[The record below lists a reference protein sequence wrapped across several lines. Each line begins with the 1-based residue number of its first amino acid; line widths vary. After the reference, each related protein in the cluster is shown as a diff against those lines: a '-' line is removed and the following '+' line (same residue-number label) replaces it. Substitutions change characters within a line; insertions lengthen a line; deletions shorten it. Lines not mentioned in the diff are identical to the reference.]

1 MLRTLAL
8 AFLLALAGPG
18 ICLGRNAQ
26 VPVTESPPAA
36 AVSATETPKLI
47 QHVTDLTGT
56 LTAEQVAQLETQL
69 SALELRKGSQVAVYM
84 VPTLG
89 DRALEEYALAIAEK
103 NKLGRSKVDDG
114 VLLFIAKDDRKVRF
128 EIGYGLEGAIPDA
141 KAGRI
146 IREYIAPN
154 FRQGDYYQ
162 GIADALG
169 AVTQLIDGEDLPA
182 PLVEEGGKGESPSGI
197 FALLIGVFVGLMAA
211 GTRLK
216 PLFLRRTGAGIAAGV
231 LAFLLFSAIGTVM
244 IAALV
249 AFFVSSAGPGRFSSG
264 GGGWGSFPGGGSGW
278 GGGGG
283 FGGGGG
289 GGWSGGGGGFGGGGA
304 SGGW

>member
-1 MLRTLAL
+1 MLRASAL
-8 AFLLALAGPG
+8 AFLLCLLGPG
-18 ICLGRNAQ
+18 ESLGQ
-26 VPVTESPPAA
+26 SVPAEPPGAA
-36 AVSATETPKLI
+36 TGSEAVPAEAPKLI

-56 LTAEQVAQLETQL
+56 LTPVQVAQLESQL
-69 SALELRKGSQVAVYM
+69 TEFEKRKGSQVAVYM

-89 DRALEEYALAIAEK
+89 DQALEEYSLAVAEK
-103 NKLGRSKVDDG
+103 NKLGRARTDDG
-114 VLLFIAKDDRKVRF
+114 VLLFIAKDDRKVRL

-169 AVTQLIDGEDLPA
+169 AVTRLIDGEDLPPPLAEDEGRRDA
-182 PLVEEGGKGESPSGI
+182 PYGL

-211 GTRLK
+211 GTRIK
-216 PLFLRRTGAGIAAGV
+216 PAFLRRTGAGVLAGV
-231 LAFLLFSAIGTVM
+231 LAFMLFSAVGTVM

-289 GGWSGGGGGFGGGGA
+289 GFGGGGGGFGGGGA

>member
-1 MLRTLAL
+1 MLRALAL
-8 AFLLALAGPG
+8 AFLLSMLGPG
-18 ICLGRNAQ
+18 QCLGPNAPAPA
-26 VPVTESPPAA
+26 VETVTAAISPPAA
-36 AVSATETPKLI
+36 PKLI

-56 LTAEQVAQLETQL
+56 LTPAQVAQLEAQL
-69 SALELRKGSQVAVYM
+69 LAFEQRKGSQVAVYM

-89 DRALEEYALAIAEK
+89 DQALEDYSLAIAEK
-103 NKLGRSKVDDG
+103 NKLGRVKVDDG
-114 VLLFIAKDDRKVRF
+114 VLLFIAKDDRKVRL

-146 IREYIAPN
+146 IREYLAPN
-154 FRQGDYYQ
+154 FRQGNYYQ

-182 PLVEEGGKGESPSGI
+182 PLVEDGGKGDSPFGI
-197 FALLIGVFVGLMAA
+197 FALLIGVFVGLMAS

-216 PLFLRRTGAGIAAGV
+216 PVFLRRTGAGVLAGV
-231 LAFLLFSAIGTVM
+231 LAFVLFSAVGTVM
-244 IAALV
+244 IAALA

-283 FGGGGG
+283 
-289 GGWSGGGGGFGGGGA
+289 GGWSGGGGGGFGGGGA

>member
-1 MLRTLAL
+1 MPRVSAL
-8 AFLLALAGPG
+8 VLLLCLLGPG
-18 ICLGRNAQ
+18 ESLGRSVQTA
-26 VPVTESPPAA
+26 PPAA
-36 AVSATETPKLI
+36 DAGVQAVAAETPKLVR
-47 QHVTDLTGT
+47 HVTDLTGT
-56 LTAEQVAQLETQL
+56 LTAEQEAQLE
-69 SALELRKGSQVAVYM
+69 AELDAFERRKGSQVAVYM

-89 DRALEEYALAIAEK
+89 DRALEEYSLAIAEK
-103 NKLGRSKVDDG
+103 NRLGRAKVDDG

-146 IREYIAPN
+146 IREYLAPN
-154 FRQGDYYQ
+154 FRQGDYYR
-162 GIADALG
+162 GISDALG
-169 AVTQLIDGEDLPA
+169 AVTGLIDGEDLPP
-182 PLVEEGGKGESPSGI
+182 PLAEEDSRRDPPFGV

-216 PLFLRRTGAGIAAGV
+216 PVFLRRTGAGVLAGV
-231 LAFLLFSAIGTVM
+231 LAFVLFSAAGTVM

-283 FGGGGG
+283 G